1 LGEYDMA
8 VDGFG
13 MFIILGVY
21 LLLIAVVGFM
31 LYVVVRFAVK
41 HGVRSYHA
49 EAARRPGSGNE
60 A

>member
-1 LGEYDMA
+1 MA
-8 VDGFG
+8 LDGFG

-41 HGVRSYHA
+41 HGVRSYYA
-49 EAARRPGSGNE
+49 EAARRPGSGTE

>member
-1 LGEYDMA
+1 MA
-8 VDGFG
+8 LDGFG
-13 MFIILGVY
+13 MFIILAVY
-21 LLLIAVVGFM
+21 LVLIAVVGFM

-49 EAARRPGSGNE
+49 EAARRPGAGSD

>member
-1 LGEYDMA
+1 MA
-8 VDGFG
+8 LDGFG
-13 MFIILGVY
+13 FVVALAMWLVS
-21 LLLIAVVGFM
+21 IAVVGLV

-49 EAARRPGSGNE
+49 EAARRPGPGSEGPQ